1 MSRHFIFVFF
11 LVTMLYT
18 SCARPAIF
26 SGTTDNK
33 DHVVDVFGFDNC
45 CQEVIQH
52 LKKAKDIISELSKFE
67 WTEFAGVGV
76 VLPPPGICAT
86 GVTYLAEKNSVPD
99 DLRWV
104 PLTQQ
109 LSFIPTAKNFAVSYD
124 NYLSLA
130 QQVCSANV
138 ELSLAERH
146 ELCYRL
152 ESALVSA
159 NYLVSGHKNV
169 VTYQIIPEIEAQF
182 SRSDERIRE
191 KYLSRFKTKC
201 NGYFA
206 LLDSL
211 LYHTG
216 QAQQAVLRLSEDS
229 E

>member
-1 MSRHFIFVFF
+1 MSRHFIFAFF

-18 SCARPAIF
+18 SCARPAILP
-26 SGTTDNK
+26 GTTDNEG
-33 DHVVDVFGFDNC
+33 HVVDVSGLDNC
-45 CQEVIQH
+45 CQDLIQH
-52 LKKAKDIISELSKFE
+52 LKRAKDITSELSKFE

-99 DLRWV
+99 GLRWV

-109 LSFIPTAKNFAVSYD
+109 LSFVPTAKNFAVSYN

-130 QQVCSANV
+130 QRVCSAGA

-146 ELCYRL
+146 ELCDQL

-169 VTYQIIPEIEAQF
+169 VAYQVVPEIEAQF

-191 KYLSRFKTKC
+191 KYLGRFKTKC
-201 NGYFA
+201 GDYFA

-211 LYHTG
+211 LYYTG
-216 QAQQAVLRLSEDS
+216 QAQQVASILSGG
-229 E
+229 

>member
-1 MSRHFIFVFF
+1 MSRRFTFVFF
-11 LVTMLYT
+11 LVAMLYT

-26 SGTTDNK
+26 PGTTDNK
-33 DHVVDVFGFDNC
+33 GRAVDVSGLDNC
-45 CQEVIQH
+45 CQDLIQH
-52 LKKAKDIISELSKFE
+52 LKRAKDITCELSKFE
-67 WTEFAGVGV
+67 WTEFASVGV

-99 DLRWV
+99 GLRWV

-109 LSFIPTAKNFAVSYD
+109 LSFIHTAKNFAVSYN

-130 QQVCSANV
+130 KRVCSAGG
-138 ELSLAERH
+138 EISLAERR
-146 ELCYRL
+146 ELCYQL

-159 NYLVSGHKNV
+159 NYLVSGHKDV
-169 VTYQIIPEIEAQF
+169 VAYQVVPEIEAQF

-201 NGYFA
+201 SDYFA

-211 LYHTG
+211 LYYTG
-216 QAQQAVLRLSEDS
+216 QAQQVASILNGG
-229 E
+229 